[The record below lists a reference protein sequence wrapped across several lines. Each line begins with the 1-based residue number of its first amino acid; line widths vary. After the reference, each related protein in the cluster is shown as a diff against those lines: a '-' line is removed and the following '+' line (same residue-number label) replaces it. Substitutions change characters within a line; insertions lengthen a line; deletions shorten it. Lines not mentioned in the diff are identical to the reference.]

1 MYLFLSERRTLT
13 FGWCAS
19 GFSESERPSFSSFG
33 ALLRAAIVIAWDSAL
48 CCSFT
53 ALNAVGNVRYVDVV
67 AQLR

>member
-13 FGWCAS
+13 FGWSVS
-19 GFSESERPSFSSFG
+19 GFGSERPSFSSFG